1 MTARE
6 WFQAY
11 TDALSTAH
19 YLMQYSRAQGDES
32 RAFWSRTMLAYRSA
46 KGLEYADSVAVQT
59 DALLEGVEALR
70 NGVVT

>member
-11 TDALSTAH
+11 TDAISTARV
-19 YLMQYSRAQGDES
+19 LMDFSADERAEASAYWQC
-32 RAFWSRTMLAYRSA
+32 TMFGYRSA